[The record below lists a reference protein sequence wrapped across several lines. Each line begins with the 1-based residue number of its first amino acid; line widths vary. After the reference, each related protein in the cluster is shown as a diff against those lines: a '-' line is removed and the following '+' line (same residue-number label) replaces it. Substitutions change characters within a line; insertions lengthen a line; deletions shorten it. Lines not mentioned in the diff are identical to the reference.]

1 MRVLRISIF
10 CMMNVVDL
18 NAYIYI
24 YIYIF
29 IYIYIYILSLFFI
42 GSVTS
47 EISIF

>member
-24 YIYIF
+24 F
-29 IYIYIYILSLFFI
+29 LSLFFI